1 MLPSPVVKSDTE
13 TGTVLGVLD
22 IKLDDVGSGGSFHVR
37 AADRDWA
44 VDAGPVFARTW
55 RTPQEGRRAPSAQ
68 FRVEWPRGNPPVVD
82 LFDGAERQGPRWV
95 DVIAPTRTEVGGL
108 VRVRLGLNNGKPK
121 PTRFE
126 VTFAGDASTRALRR
140 LGFGWLVEE
149 ADRLLADW
157 AVGQALG
164 PAWRREIRRPGRAGR
179 PDLHYALWAHRY
191 AQALAAEERSP
202 VQRIIREEQAAG
214 RHVTKG
220 QVAGAMNRARARG
233 LFTGAPPGK
242 AGGKL
247 TAKAKSLLAGT
258 GMEV

>member
-1 MLPSPVVKSDTE
+1 MKSDTE
-13 TGTVLGVLD
+13 TGTVLEVLD
-22 IKLDDVGSGGSFHVR
+22 IEVDDRGSGGSFHSR
-37 AADRDWA
+37 SANRDWA
-44 VDAGPVFARTW
+44 VDAGREFAR
-55 RTPQEGRRAPSAQ
+55 RRRPPREGQRDPGARV
-68 FRVEWPRGNPPVVD
+68 RVEWPRGNPPVLD
-82 LFDGAERQGPRWV
+82 MFDGVERRGPRWV
-95 DVIAPTRTEVGGL
+95 DVVAPTRTGGEL
-108 VRVRLGLNNGKPK
+108 VRVRLELSNGEPV
-121 PTRFE
+121 PTRVE
-126 VTFAGDASTRALRR
+126 VTLPGGTASTRALRR
-140 LGFGWLVEE
+140 YGFGWLVDE

-179 PDLHYALWAHRY
+179 ADLHYALWAHRY
-191 AQALAAEERSP
+191 AQALDAEERSP

-247 TAKAKSLLAGT
+247 TAKALRLLTGA